1 MGPNGD
7 DHARGIR
14 RGVMRIGDLVEL
26 LREWAQRL
34 IGTVRSRRSE
44 SDFAREIAFHIEQA
58 ELDLRKR
65 GYSAREAYRLARA
78 RSGSPDAAIEA
89 LRTQG
94 GVPWI
99 GAFTLDVTLG
109 LRMLRKYWG
118 LSLIGGL
125 AIAVVI
131 GICTAVFLYFD
142 VMWSTALPLADGE
155 RVVALQVW
163 DPSARRR
170 SEISL
175 DDFDRWRDEFASL
188 DDVGAFRTIEQ
199 NLLVDGGAGER
210 VSVAEMSAAGFRVA
224 RAAPL
229 IGRVIVASDELPGA
243 PPVVVIGHA
252 EWQRRFDGDPNV
264 LGRALR
270 LGDVVHTIVGVMPA
284 AFGFPV
290 NHRLWV
296 PLRADAVGQLSAPP
310 LGSVFARLAAGFEI
324 AEAQAELTAMGLLP
338 DDARAQDAVQPKL
351 TVLPYAQNF
360 IDDIDPDNY
369 ASRAWNAR
377 VVIILLCL
385 LLIPPGLNV
394 AVLVYARTATRQE
407 EVAVRTALGASRR
420 RIVVQLFIEML
431 VLSTLAAVLAL
442 VGVRLLAAYL
452 EGQLVQQLVNLPF
465 WIDIRMSGRAIL
477 LAVALAVTAAL
488 LTGLVPALRATRQFA
503 GPGLGGL
510 MNRHRVRLGPFW
522 TALIVAQVGFS
533 FAGLPAAAEMAWG
546 VLRAPLLGPGFP
558 SEQYLS
564 ARLSIDPD
572 SPFLRAGGVAR
583 QPQEFAGAQQE
594 LLRRISAAPGVI
606 AGPTLASALP
616 GAGAWTLVELETGR
630 TEPAQG
636 GQGLAAPRSSAVRTM
651 QVDAAFFETFDARPV
666 IGRVFGGAELT
677 APSRSIVVSQRFVE
691 STFEGASPLGV
702 RLRYGQL
709 QSAEPIDAP
718 WHEIVGVVPDVPAHA
733 HEGTIYHPLSPGS
746 VQAGTVLV
754 RVAPGTASFANR
766 LSEMAGA
773 AGLPLRVS
781 DVRTLDEVYAAQ
793 AFGNYVGGFVLVV
806 GTLSV
811 LLLAAAGTYALMSF
825 TVNDRRREIGIRVA
839 LGASKARLLG
849 GVLKRALRL
858 VLFGSAVG
866 GAFALFIETKL
877 PIESM
882 GGLEIP
888 GALPLGALFMSAVA
902 FLATLGP
909 ARRVLRLDPNEAL
922 RDAN

>member
-1 MGPNGD
+1 
-7 DHARGIR
+7 
-14 RGVMRIGDLVEL
+14 MRMGDLAEL
-26 LREWAQRL
+26 LREWVQRL
-34 IGTVRSRRSE
+34 IGTVRSRRS
-44 SDFAREIAFHIEQA
+44 DGDLAREIAFHIEQA
-58 ELDLRKR
+58 ELDLRSR

-99 GAFTLDVTLG
+99 GVFTLDVTLG

-142 VMWSTALPLADGE
+142 VMWSTALPIADGE
-155 RVVALQVW
+155 RVVSLQVW

-170 SEISL
+170 SEIAL
-175 DDFDRWRDEFASL
+175 DDFDRWRDELASL
-188 DDVGAFRTIEQ
+188 DDVGAFRTIERS
-199 NLLVDGGAGER
+199 LVVDAGAGER

-229 IGRVIVASDELPGA
+229 IGRAIVASDELPGA

-252 EWQRRFDGDPNV
+252 EWQRRFDGDPTV
-264 LGRALR
+264 LGRTLR

-284 AFGFPV
+284 PFGFPV
-290 NHRLWV
+290 NHRFWI
-296 PLRADAVGQLSAPP
+296 PLRADAGGRLAAPP
-310 LGSVFARLAAGFEI
+310 LGGVFARLAAGSEL
-324 AEAQAELTAMGLLP
+324 ADAQAELTVTGLLP

-360 IDDIDPDNY
+360 IDDIDPDDY
-369 ASRAWNAR
+369 EGRASNAR
-377 VVIILLCL
+377 VVLILFCL

-407 EVAVRTALGASRR
+407 EIAVRTALGASRR
-420 RIVVQLFIEML
+420 RIVAQLFIEML

-465 WIDIRMSGRAIL
+465 WIDIRMSAGAIL
-477 LAVALAVTAAL
+477 LAAALAVTAAL

-510 MNRHRVRLGPFW
+510 MNRHRVRLGAFW

-533 FAGLPAAAEMAWG
+533 FAALPAAIEMAWG
-546 VLRAPLLGPGFP
+546 VLRSHLLGPGFP

-564 ARLSIDPD
+564 ARLSLDPD
-572 SPFLRAGGVAR
+572 SPFLSARGVAR
-583 QPQEFAGAQQE
+583 QPEEFTGAQQE
-594 LLRRISAAPGVI
+594 LLRRIGAAPVVI
-606 AGPTLASALP
+606 AGPTLVSAVP
-616 GAGAWTLVELETGR
+616 GAGPWALVELEASR
-630 TEPAQG
+630 ARPVQEQ
-636 GQGLAAPRSSAVRTM
+636 QNLAAPRSSLVRTM
-651 QVDAAFFETFDARPV
+651 QVDGSFFETFAARPV
-666 IGRVFGGAELT
+666 IGRVFTGAELT
-677 APSRSIVVSQRFVE
+677 APSRSIVVSQRFVQ
-691 STFEGASPLGV
+691 STLEGASPLGL
-702 RLRYGQL
+702 RLRYGRAQG
-709 QSAEPIDAP
+709 AEPTDAP

-733 HEGTIYHPLSPGS
+733 HEGTIYHPLPPGS
-746 VQAGTVLV
+746 VQAATVLL
-754 RVAPGTASFANR
+754 RVAPGMPSFANR

-773 AGLPLRVS
+773 ASLPLRVG
-781 DVRTLDEVYAAQ
+781 DVRTLDEVYRAQ
-793 AFGNYVGGFVLVV
+793 AFGNYVGGFALVA

-839 LGASKARLLG
+839 LGASKARLLS

-858 VLFGSAVG
+858 VLLGCAVG
-866 GAFALFIETKL
+866 TAFALFVETKL
-877 PIESM
+877 PIESL

-888 GALPLGALFMSAVA
+888 GVLPLGASFMIVVA

-909 ARRVLRLDPNEAL
+909 ARRMLRLDPNEAL
-922 RDAN
+922 RDVN